1 MRRTLFALGLFSIAA
16 IYPLLAAAGARRRAR
31 RRAADNQPTGRCGRP
46 GPVLW
51 HGSMRHG
58 PGREGFRPMGSSP
71 KGVAQKSSS
80 APLLE
85 RAINGCAGWPVF
97 RSPNATPKTGR
108 SDRCIHGMMLP

>member
-58 PGREGFRPMGSSP
+58 PGPEGFRPMGKFAERSRP
-71 KGVAQKSSS
+71 KE
-80 APLLE
+80 LE
-85 RAINGCAGWPVF
+85 RP
-97 RSPNATPKTGR
+97 S
-108 SDRCIHGMMLP
+108 S